1 MKQLT
6 TLISTLFFLVIG
18 VSQAW
23 ALPDCVGSKNVYT
36 WRNCQG
42 THTNTSGSVYVGQYK
57 HGTMS
62 GQGTY
67 TYADGHKY
75 VGEFWK
81 DQFHGKGAFTWASGS
96 KYVGDFKSGNEHGQ
110 GTTTYANEDIY
121 VG

>member
-67 TYADGHKY
+67 TRANGDKY
-75 VGEFWK
+75 I
-81 DQFHGKGAFTWASGS
+81 
-96 KYVGDFKSGNEHGQ
+96 GDFKDDKRHGQ
-110 GTTTYANEDIY
+110 GKIIFLDGSIHQEGIFKNGVFVE
-121 VG
+121 